1 MHLRFARRLTRAPYR
16 RTRRRYPHDPMTT
29 LYVDEA
35 VTRTMVEHVT
45 DEVRELRDRLTN
57 FFFIVLG
64 GLVVDV
70 LTRIWRR

>member
-1 MHLRFARRLTRAPYR
+1 MHIRLSRRLTRAPYR
-16 RTRRRYPHDPMTT
+16 RSRRYPNDPITT

-45 DEVRELRDRLTN
+45 DEVRELRDRLTG
-57 FFFIVLG
+57 FFFVVIG